1 VIAYVDSSVILR
13 FVLQQ
18 SDQLTALLEYD
29 DRVTSFLTEV
39 ECMRAVEAARIRR
52 QLSMDE
58 SGERRLVAYRHLR
71 RMHRLLPSLS
81 ILRRAGE
88 PYPVAIK
95 SLDAI
100 HLATALVWRDR
111 RAPDLV
117 FATHDFQLGRAAAAL
132 GFEVVG
138 LS

>member
-1 VIAYVDSSVILR
+1 MIAYVDSSVVLR

-18 SDQLTALLEYD
+18 PDPLMALLECD
-29 DRVTSFLTEV
+29 DRVTSFVTEV
-39 ECMRAVEAARIRR
+39 ECLRAVEAARLRH
-52 QLSMDE
+52 QLSIDE
-58 SGERRLVAYRHLR
+58 SGERRQVAYAHLR
-71 RMHRLLPSLS
+71 RMRRLLPSLS
-81 ILRRAGE
+81 ILRRAGD

-117 FATHDFQLGRAAAAL
+117 FATHDRQLGRAAAAL
-132 GFEVVG
+132 GFEVFG
-138 LS
+138 L

>member
-1 VIAYVDSSVILR
+1 MIAYVDSSVILR

-18 SDQLTALLEYD
+18 PDQLMALLEYD

-39 ECMRAVEAARIRR
+39 ECMRAIEAARLRR
-52 QLSMDE
+52 QLSTDE
-58 SGERRLVAYRHLR
+58 SGERRQVAYRHLR
-71 RMHRLLPSLS
+71 RMRRLLPSLS

-117 FATHDFQLGRAAAAL
+117 FATHDRQLGPAAAAL

-138 LS
+138 L

>member
-1 VIAYVDSSVILR
+1 MIAYVDSSVVLR

-18 SDQLTALLEYD
+18 PDPLVALLDCD

-39 ECMRAVEAARIRR
+39 ECMRALEAAHLRR
-52 QLSMDE
+52 QLSTEE
-58 SGERRLVAYRHLR
+58 SGERRQVAYGQLR
-71 RMHRLLPSLS
+71 RMRRVMPSLA

-88 PYPVAIK
+88 RFPVAIK
-95 SLDAI
+95 TLDAI

-117 FATHDFQLGRAAAAL
+117 FATHDRQLGFAAAAL
-132 GFEVVG
+132 GFEVIG
-138 LS
+138 L